1 MIRQIAAAVLALVAA
16 THFADADS
24 AGIPEP
30 NDSKVHVLSYDNY
43 YRFLERHP
51 LILMEFYAP
60 WCKHCQELAP
70 HYREAAKRLHS
81 MDLPTPVVL
90 AKYNDGDEYNR
101 RLRAGAPEMYNY
113 SAYPALLVF
122 QDGEHE
128 FYRGGREPEDI
139 VFYMSALAKGLDPH
153 KEEEKQRPGLYKK
166 EPHYDPKLMI
176 DLEPEFFNE
185 TVLSKSKENNV
196 LWIVEFYSDRCPFCK
211 SLAPEIEKA
220 AKAIKKKFPDQ
231 VRFGGVNSRIYH
243 DLAERHGITGY
254 PWVTSFYMGKKVE
267 DMAGLGGAD
276 SVINWATSK
285 HSEVWKKGNGEDIPY
300 DDGVAKALASLK
312 NGGAHVVSS
321 GEKKVEVSAS
331 GESKVAS
338 VDIDTLNLEQMV
350 TYAMEYNIMSLK
362 NVQKMRQAVRKRK
375 TTEDKAKAKIFE
387 KVKPLLNLLREAGKI

>member
-1 MIRQIAAAVLALVAA
+1 MIRQIAAAVIVLLAA
-16 THFADADS
+16 THFADAD
-24 AGIPEP
+24 GIPEP

-70 HYREAAKRLHS
+70 HYREAAKQLHA

-101 RLRAGAPEMYNY
+101 RLRAGSPEMYNY

-231 VRFGGVNSRIYH
+231 IRFGGVNSRIYH

-285 HSEVWKKGNGEDIPY
+285 HAAVWKKDSGEDIPY

-312 NGGAHVVSS
+312 NGGAHTANNA
-321 GEKKVEVSAS
+321 EKTVEVAAT
-331 GESKVAS
+331 GEAKPAS
-338 VDIDTLNLEQMV
+338 VDIDTLDLEQMV

-387 KVKPLLNLLREAGKI
+387 KVQPLLNLLREAGKI

>member
-1 MIRQIAAAVLALVAA
+1 MIRQIAAAVIVLLAA
-16 THFADADS
+16 THFADAD
-24 AGIPEP
+24 GIPEP

-70 HYREAAKRLHS
+70 HYREAAKQLHA

-185 TVLSKSKENNV
+185 TVLSKSKKNNV

-220 AKAIKKKFPDQ
+220 AKAIKKKFPDE

-276 SVINWATSK
+276 SVIHWATSK
-285 HSEVWKKGNGEDIPY
+285 HADVWKKGNGEDIPY

-312 NGGAHVVSS
+312 NGGAHMAKGVV
-321 GEKKVEVSAS
+321 KKL
-331 GESKVAS
+331 SKCPRRGK
-338 VDIDTLNLEQMV
+338 Q
-350 TYAMEYNIMSLK
+350 SLQ
-362 NVQKMRQAVRKRK
+362 VLTSIR
-375 TTEDKAKAKIFE
+375 
-387 KVKPLLNLLREAGKI
+387 

>member
-1 MIRQIAAAVLALVAA
+1 MIRQIAAAVIVLLAA

-70 HYREAAKRLHS
+70 HYREAAKQLHA

-101 RLRAGAPEMYNY
+101 RLRAGSPEMYNY

-220 AKAIKKKFPDQ
+220 AKAIKKKFPDE

-276 SVINWATSK
+276 SVIHWATSK
-285 HSEVWKKGNGEDIPY
+285 HADVWKKGNGEDIPY

-312 NGGAHVVSS
+312 NGGAHMAKGV
-321 GEKKVEVSAS
+321 EKTVEVSTS
-331 GESKVAS
+331 GEAKPAS
-338 VDIDTLNLEQMV
+338 VDIDTLDLEQMV

-387 KVKPLLNLLREAGKI
+387 KVQPLLNLLREAGKI